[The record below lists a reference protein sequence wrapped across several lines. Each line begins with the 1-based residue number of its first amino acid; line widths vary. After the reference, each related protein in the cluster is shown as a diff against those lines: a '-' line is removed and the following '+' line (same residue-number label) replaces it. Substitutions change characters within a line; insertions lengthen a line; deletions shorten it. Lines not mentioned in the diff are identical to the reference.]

1 MKHLFA
7 FSLCLC
13 LLAGASACSDD
24 DETTPPSYPKPGE
37 EGYVESMTIT
47 DFDQLKFLQD
57 NLVEIDSLGQFVQ
70 RANGVPL
77 DPADTTVVSIGVE
90 NLAEA
95 KQLFKSWQA
104 PNASFLENGDIVS
117 VSLKSEEGLPQGQA
131 VFTPVSGNGAIPAF
145 AEVTFS
151 ENTDI
156 RHVSKVEF
164 ISASARPNNG
174 ESAYFFGDKVSL
186 ATAYEGMQPWLCIRE
201 YKTGRSGLLVYLSH
215 KKGLWKVNMLEGFA
229 SVSLAKEAA
238 KVTKENW
245 DKLRPLFSE
254 AGMTLEEDYYWINNY
269 KYYVFGMGIYSIHL
283 KTGHID
289 WWEIVWKSP
298 SKRYLQVQTFGE
310 LN

>member
-24 DETTPPSYPKPGE
+24 DETIPPSYPKPGE

-164 ISASARPNNG
+164 IPVSSWPNNG
-174 ESAYFFGDKVSL
+174 ESAYFVGDKVVL
-186 ATAYEGMQPWLCIRE
+186 ETYDEGLQPWVCVRE
-201 YKTGRSGLLVYLSH
+201 YKAGQNGLSVYLSH
-215 KKGLWKVNMLEGFA
+215 GTGRWGAAYISNFA
-229 SVSLAKEAA
+229 SVSLAKEVA
-238 KVTKENW
+238 KITAGNW
-245 DKLRPLFSE
+245 DQMQPLFKD
-254 AGMTLEEDYYWINNY
+254 AGMTLEDAYYWINNW
-269 KYYVFGMGIYSIHL
+269 KYYVFGGGIYSVNL
-283 KTGHID
+283 KTQHID
-289 WWEIVWKSP
+289 WWEIVWKRP
-298 SKRYLQVQTFGE
+298 SKRYMQVQTFGE